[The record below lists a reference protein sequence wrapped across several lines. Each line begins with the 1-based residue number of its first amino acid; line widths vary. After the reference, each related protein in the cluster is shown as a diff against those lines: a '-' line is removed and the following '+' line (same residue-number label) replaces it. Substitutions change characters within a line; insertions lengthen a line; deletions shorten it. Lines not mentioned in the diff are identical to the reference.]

1 MAISAK
7 VSGTQEF
14 WNYFWTGYIEMTFI
28 SLGDFFFL
36 DCYLRAKVKDKEM
49 IKGAEKSKAWEAK
62 EWMKLAIPEHFLFWP
77 IIICPV
83 VGLLVAGISNI
94 FYQDKDMKKFF
105 CTL

>member
-83 VGLLVAGISNI
+83 VGLFVAGISNI
-94 FYQDKDMKKFF
+94 F
-105 CTL
+105 